1 MDPTQETAKTDEAAA
16 TAPAA
21 SPFVDFVANNHRGV
35 CTFCMLLGAA
45 CIGASVL
52 RSLTEAFPDA
62 KGRVYYFSI
71 GLALP
76 LLAAGLAPFLFPPE
90 RGSER
95 RYARGLIL
103 VVGAGVG
110 AIVALGSLVYTA
122 TWWSD
127 VVSWLSQTSEGKNLG
142 HMVII
147 CLLLLGG
154 LALMFLSLQVART
167 EERASPSFRRMVYGS
182 NAAVPAWLILL
193 IVIFLTVF
201 VSQAVKAP
209 LDFTASG
216 DYTLSS
222 RSVNILRNLKTPVEI
237 TVITGFEDGL
247 TEEEVKTLLANV
259 QQYTDKIEV
268 KELSVMR
275 NQSQARALAKQFP
288 GIEPGSMLLTYTPA
302 GSDKADHRI
311 IPERD
316 LTAPPE
322 GMMGGPQ
329 QHKFTGEDALMT
341 VLAAMAEDKEL
352 PVIYF
357 TQGHN
362 ELDPAE
368 ANPRVPTGCGVFKR
382 RLEEKKTFEVK
393 TLTFDPVKPTVPE
406 KAALVVIAGPRQ
418 PFAANEAAALRE
430 YMSRKDNPGK
440 MVILLDTVIGR
451 DNKMAPTGLEEFLAG
466 YGIQAPAERIITLPV
481 QFPLQP
487 TEVLAVMNPKFAQQ
501 NPLAQ
506 LFRDTGFQIE
516 DCRPLLVQP
525 DRPGGSPVQAQ
536 PLLMTVSFSYP
547 DTDFAKD
554 PSDIIK
560 DLARNEAEIQKKIRA
575 RRPLTIG
582 VAVIDTGIDPHA
594 GMPGAP
600 PPPSTGAKPRMFVVG
615 NASMANN
622 QNMDERSGR
631 LYFDLLGSTI
641 EWLRDRPQNIGIEPK
656 KRSAFVLMPKSDA
669 DWYRMAYL
677 PPVLVIGCVLG
688 LATGIWVV
696 RRR

>member
-1 MDPTQETAKTDEAAA
+1 M
-16 TAPAA
+16 
-21 SPFVDFVANNHRGV
+21 VVAFG
-35 CTFCMLLGAA
+35 
-45 CIGASVL
+45 SVI
-52 RSLTEAFPDA
+52 F
-62 KGRVYYFSI
+62 
-71 GLALP
+71 
-76 LLAAGLAPFLFPPE
+76 
-90 RGSER
+90 
-95 RYARGLIL
+95 
-103 VVGAGVG
+103 
-110 AIVALGSLVYTA
+110 TA

-127 VVSWLSQTSEGKNLG
+127 VVSWLSPTSEGKNLWHVG
-142 HMVII
+142 VISALFI
-147 CLLLLGG
+147 GG
-154 LALMFLSLQVART
+154 LALIFLSAQAGRA
-167 EERASPSFRRMVYGS
+167 EERASPTFRWMVYGA
-182 NAAVPAWLILL
+182 NIVATAWIILQ

-201 VSQAVKAP
+201 VSQIVKAP

-222 RSVNILRNLKTPVEI
+222 RSINILRNLKTPVEI

-259 QQYTDKIEV
+259 QQYSDKVEV

-302 GSDKADHRI
+302 GSDKQDHRI

-322 GMMGGPQ
+322 GFSMGPQ
-329 QHKFTGEDALMT
+329 QHRFTGEDALMT

-362 ELDPAE
+362 ELDPNE
-368 ANPRVPTGCGVFKR
+368 SNPRVPTGCGVFKR

-393 TLTFDPVKPTVPE
+393 TLTFDPVKPQVPE
-406 KAALVVIAGPRQ
+406 KAALVVIAGPRL
-418 PFAANEAAALRE
+418 PFAANEVAALRE
-430 YMSRKDNPGK
+430 FMNRKTNPGK

-451 DNKMAPTGLEEFLAG
+451 DNKMALTGLEDFLAG

-501 NPLAQ
+501 NPVAQ

-516 DCRPLLVQP
+516 DCRPLMVQP
-525 DRPGGSPVQAQ
+525 ERPGGPSQTQ

-560 DLARNEAEIQKKIRA
+560 DLARNEAELQKKIRA

-582 VAVIDTGIDPHA
+582 AAVVDTGLDPHA

-656 KRSAFVLMPKSDA
+656 KRSAFVLTTKSDGE
-669 DWYRMAYL
+669 WYRMIFL
-677 PPVLVIGCVLG
+677 PPVLVIGCVVG
-688 LATGIWVV
+688 LATGVWVV